1 MSESNQK
8 QLTIVH
14 LYPKEMNIYGDTGNR
29 LTLEKRASWRGVTV
43 VTKLVGIGDGIPQDV
58 DIIVGGGGQD
68 AGQGKIQ
75 DDLQAKAEQLRSLAD
90 QGVVMLMICGM
101 YQLFGRQFVTN
112 QRETIKGI
120 GILPLETVGGT
131 KRMIGNTIYESP
143 WGELVGYEN
152 HSGVTTLD
160 SGAAPFAT
168 VKQGDGNNGND
179 GTEGCRVNNVFG
191 GYSHGPLLVKNP
203 ELADELLRL
212 ALQRKYGETELVS
225 LDDSREV
232 AARET
237 AISRPR

>member
-112 QRETIKGI
+112 ERETIKGI

-131 KRMIGNTIYESP
+131 KRMIGNTIYESQ

>member
-112 QRETIKGI
+112 ERETIKGI

-131 KRMIGNTIYESP
+131 KRMIGNTIYESQ

-191 GYSHGPLLVKNP
+191 SYSHGPLLVKNP

>member
-131 KRMIGNTIYESP
+131 KRMIGNTIYESQ

-191 GYSHGPLLVKNP
+191 SYSHGPLLVKNP